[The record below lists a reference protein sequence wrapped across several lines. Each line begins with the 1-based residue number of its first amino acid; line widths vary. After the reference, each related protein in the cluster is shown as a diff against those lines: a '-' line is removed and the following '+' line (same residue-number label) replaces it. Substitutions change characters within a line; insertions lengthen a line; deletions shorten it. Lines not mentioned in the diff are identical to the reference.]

1 MRARNTMPLCQAL
14 CRSGRQDEIF
24 AVGSDLFP
32 ESAQMLRDGVLEAII
47 YKAPYEKGY
56 QGFKV
61 LFECLIKGNVPKSAA
76 VSVQISIIM
85 QNNIRFF
92 EDFI

>member
-1 MRARNTMPLCQAL
+1 MRDLGYMLWDLDYSDPENIVPLFF
-14 CRSGRQDEIF
+14 R
-24 AVGSDLFP
+24 AV
-32 ESAQMLRDGVLEAII
+32 LRDGVLEAII